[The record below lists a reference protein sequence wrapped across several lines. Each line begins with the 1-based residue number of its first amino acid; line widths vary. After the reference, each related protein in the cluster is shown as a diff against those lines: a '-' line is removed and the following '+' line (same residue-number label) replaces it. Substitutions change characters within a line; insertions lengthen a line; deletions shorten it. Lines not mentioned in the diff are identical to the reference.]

1 MNSTAKRVPRITGL
15 PAGTSGFT
23 MMRSESAMTTVYRQH
38 AVQGQRKPS
47 TCAHARRAL
56 DYAGLAK
63 VMRRRQFLM
72 RTELPN
78 KWRSGACA

>member
-1 MNSTAKRVPRITGL
+1 MDGEVVLEDETPTVFDLIDRVV
-15 PAGTSGFT
+15 
-23 MMRSESAMTTVYRQH
+23 TTQPLVIFSC
-38 AVQGQRKPS
+38 V
-47 TCAHARRAL
+47 AL

-78 KWRSGACA
+78 KWRSGACARGLAA